1 MKSSDLSPEE
11 RLTLRGLVLQEYE
24 EKGANRTLAILTA
37 ERGMLR
43 AAAFG
48 SGKAQGT
55 LAGATQ
61 RYTYS
66 EFSLLARRGAS
77 GWRKPS
83 WWRSSGS

>member
-48 SGKAQGT
+48 SGKAQST

-61 RYTYS
+61 LYTYS
-66 EFSLLARRGAS
+66 EFSLLARRGGFRAHM
-77 GWRKPS
+77 R
-83 WWRSSGS
+83 R